1 MPSLRTTTLLAAATA
16 IAGGVIAAVAL
27 GGEDQTRQQ
36 AVADRGAK
44 VMPFSLDATRH
55 VFNATATG
63 GTQRV
68 VADDPRDHEQIRLV
82 REHLREEATAFQR
95 GDFADPASIH
105 GEDMP
110 GLADLRAGYTRFTV
124 RYRDLPD
131 GAQIDYRTTDP
142 SLVTAIRDWF
152 DAQLG
157 DHGADAQAGG
167 HSSADP
173 SMHPGHK
180 S

>member
-1 MPSLRTTTLLAAATA
+1 MPSRRTTTLLAAATV

-36 AVADRGAK
+36 AVAERGAN
-44 VMPFSLDATRH
+44 VMPFSLDATTH
-55 VFNATATG
+55 VFDATATG

-68 VADDPRDHEQIRLV
+68 VADDPRDGEQIRLV
-82 REHLREEATAFQR
+82 REHLREEANAFQR
-95 GDFADPASIH
+95 GDFADPESIH
-105 GEDMP
+105 GQDMP
-110 GLADLRAGYTRFTV
+110 GLADLQVGYKRFTV

-131 GAQIDYRTTDP
+131 GAQIDYRTADP
-142 SLVTAIRDWF
+142 TLVAAIRDWF

-167 HSSADP
+167 HSGADP
-173 SMHPGHK
+173 STHPGHTN
-180 S
+180 